1 MAGALNTEMLSG
13 IPGGHP
19 PEPDSSSKQRAV
31 MGARERLKEHRRRAR
46 ARRGELSKEARR
58 RVSEKIEHL
67 IETGEVPNTE
77 EGQKK
82 AAGMA
87 YGMARAGR
95 LRRGG
100 VYVPVHK
107 EK

>member
-1 MAGALNTEMLSG
+1 
-13 IPGGHP
+13 
-19 PEPDSSSKQRAV
+19 

-46 ARRGELSKEARR
+46 TRRGELSKEARR
-58 RVSEKIEHL
+58 RVSEKIRHL
-67 IETGEVPNTE
+67 VETGEVPNTE
-77 EGQKK
+77 EGRKR